1 MTFISDIET
10 VTLCDDHSINVSSD
24 LIEPSKGFYLYWT
37 LGDATLATLGRLNVS
52 NVSVSYGSSRSE
64 IEIQLCYVSAVSHKV
79 VIHSDCEI
87 AILNTTSSSS
97 CDNCHYCQSS
107 SSCTFDLASTLPT
120 SCPAFSLTPSFS
132 MISTPLVSPS
142 PSSIINNYSSS
153 SHPTHA
159 PSLTSYSSATTDF
172 SLFPTISPSPLL
184 CAAEDQWSETAA
196 GQNATGTCYKGT
208 FNGQFD
214 HSCYIHYIYLFISY

>member
-10 VTLCDDHSINVSSD
+10 VDPCGNHSINVSSD
-24 LIEPSKGFYLYWT
+24 LIEPSKGFYLYWA
-37 LGDATLATLGRLNVS
+37 LSLSDATLGLNVS

-64 IEIQLCYVSAVSHKV
+64 IEIQLCYGNAVSHKV
-79 VIHSDCEI
+79 VVRSDCEI

-97 CDNCHYCQSS
+97 CNNCHYCQSS
-107 SSCTFDLASTLPT
+107 CTSDLASTLPT

-153 SHPTHA
+153 SHPTGA
-159 PSLTSYSSATTDF
+159 PSFTSYPSATTDL

-184 CAAEDQWSETAA
+184 CAAEDQWPQTAA

-214 HSCYIHYIYLFISY
+214 HLCHILYLSFH